1 MHELVNCEEAKTQYL
16 GERHE
21 SWNILLVKEK
31 KKEEEAIGTSNSDI
45 RSM

>member
-1 MHELVNCEEAKTQYL
+1 MHELVNCEEAKIL
-16 GERHE
+16 EKDMKVGIF
-21 SWNILLVKEK
+21 SWLRKK

>member
-21 SWNILLVKEK
+21 SWNIPLVKEK
-31 KKEEEAIGTSNSDI
+31 KKEEAIGTSNSDI